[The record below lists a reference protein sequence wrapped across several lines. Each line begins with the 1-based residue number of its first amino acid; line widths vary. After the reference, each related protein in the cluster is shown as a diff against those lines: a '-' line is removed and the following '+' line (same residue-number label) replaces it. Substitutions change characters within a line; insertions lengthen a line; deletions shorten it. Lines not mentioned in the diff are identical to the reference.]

1 MQFEQPVQRFEQK
14 YRIAQQYHRTMDTLA
29 SENSCFSL
37 LLAAWNVFVPKAGP
51 ALRGIPLLLERKNG
65 MGPKEENWFLMF
77 TNTT

>member
-14 YRIAQQYHRTMDTLA
+14 YRIAQQYHRTMHTLS
-29 SENSCFSL
+29 SENSRFSL
-37 LLAAWNVFVPKAGP
+37 LLAAWDVFVPKAGP

-65 MGPKEENWFLMF
+65 MVPKEENWFLMF